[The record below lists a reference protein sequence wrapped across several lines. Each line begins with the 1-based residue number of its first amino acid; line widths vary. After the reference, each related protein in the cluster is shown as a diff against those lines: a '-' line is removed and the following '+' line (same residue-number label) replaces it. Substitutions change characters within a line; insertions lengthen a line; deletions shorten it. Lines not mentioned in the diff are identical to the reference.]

1 MSLTRQE
8 RHILAALDR
17 QFGTVRSSRQEMHL
31 MPWSMIRT
39 YTSLT
44 QELLLLSISAAFFV
58 GGVIATSPV
67 VSVLALVVGSADI
80 LALSLRFLVWLNTNA
95 AVVDD
100 RQPENH

>member
-17 QFGTVRSSRQEMHL
+17 QFETARSSRQEMHL
-31 MPWSMIRT
+31 MPWPMIRI

-44 QELLLLSISAAFFV
+44 QELLLLTISIAFFI
-58 GGVIATSPV
+58 GGVVATSPV
-67 VSVLALVVGSADI
+67 VSVLALIVGSADV
-80 LALSLRFLVWLNTNA
+80 LALSLRFLLWLNTNA